1 MSSLSVFEEERRKK
15 SSGNEGSEASFKDP
29 EGEVDGSVMNATVS
43 KGLMK
48 WRRKTHRWGGVMA
61 PVRGLY

>member
-29 EGEVDGSVMNATVS
+29 EGEVDGGVMTATVS
-43 KGLMK
+43 KALM
-48 WRRKTHRWGGVMA
+48 R
-61 PVRGLY
+61 